1 MTRTFR
7 ASVSIA
13 LAVLLCGAVAAPV
26 HADRNKARTSVNRS
40 KSVNVDSNRRTNVD
54 VDRNRNIN
62 VDRDRNVDI
71 NRNRSVDI
79 DRDVDIDID
88 RDRDIDIDV
97 DRHGCCYYGS
107 GWGAAAAV
115 ATTAAVTRAVV
126 GTRVYTL
133 PPNCRIVVANGI
145 TYQQCGT
152 VYYQPQFVGTTTSY
166 VVVNSPY

>member
-71 NRNRSVDI
+71 
-79 DRDVDIDID
+79 DVD

-97 DRHGCCYYGS
+97 DVDHRHGCCYHDHHHGV
-107 GWGAAAAV
+107 GVVGAVAAV
-115 ATTAAVTRAVV
+115 AVTAAVIGSTVTV
-126 GTRVYTL
+126 L
-133 PPNCRIVVANGI
+133 PPACTVVYANGI
-145 TYQQCGT
+145 AYQQCGGA
-152 VYYQPQFVGTTTSY
+152 YYQPRYVGTSVSY
-166 VVVNSPY
+166 VVVASPF

>member
-71 NRNRSVDI
+71 
-79 DRDVDIDID
+79 DVD

-107 GWGAAAAV
+107 GWGTAAAV

-133 PPNCRIVVANGI
+133 PPNCRIVVANGF